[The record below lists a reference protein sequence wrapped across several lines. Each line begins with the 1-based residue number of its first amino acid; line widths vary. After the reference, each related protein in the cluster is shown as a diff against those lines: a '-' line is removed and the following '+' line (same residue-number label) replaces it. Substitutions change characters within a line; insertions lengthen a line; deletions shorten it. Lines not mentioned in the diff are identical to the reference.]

1 MHIDRI
7 NDLIRE
13 TAELIRQ
20 QTIEQVALWQEVEV
34 PFWSLEVNGADGW
47 SSYIYFSYTYGL
59 HIPDR
64 DWPPKLYVE
73 CATGLLV
80 EEMNHEIVAASDTMI
95 VSRYISSSIVIFD
108 AALTLESLREK
119 ALHKFKPNQLRND
132 KQRKELRQQFDV
144 VERHTRPAVAPH
156 MR

>member
-20 QTIEQVALWQEVEV
+20 QTIEQVSLWQKV
-34 PFWSLEVNGADGW
+34 PFWSLEANGADGW
-47 SSYIYFSYTYGL
+47 SDNLNFPYVYGL
-59 HIPDR
+59 YIVDR
-64 DWPPKLYVE
+64 WPPKLYIE

-80 EEMNHEIVAASDTMI
+80 EEKNHEIVAASDTMI

-108 AALTLESLREK
+108 AALTLESLREE
-119 ALHKFKPNQLRND
+119 ASHKFKPNQLRND
-132 KQRKELRQQFDV
+132 KQREELRQNYNV
-144 VERHTRPAVAPH
+144 VERHTRPAVAPQ